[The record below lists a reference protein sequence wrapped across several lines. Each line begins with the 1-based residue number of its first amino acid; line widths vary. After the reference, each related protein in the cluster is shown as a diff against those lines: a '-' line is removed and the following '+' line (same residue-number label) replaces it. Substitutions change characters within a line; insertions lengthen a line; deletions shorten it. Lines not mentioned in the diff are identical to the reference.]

1 MGGPALPRRQGAGDE
16 RPWRPSA
23 ELRLLLRLRPRP
35 RLRCDDVGDDDDDDD
50 DDRDPGGRFSCT
62 PSRALAARL
71 GLLCARSRPAT
82 MRSGASEG
90 K

>member
-1 MGGPALPRRQGAGDE
+1 MGGPALPRRRGAGDE
-16 RPWRPSA
+16 RPWRPGA
-23 ELRLLLRLRPRP
+23 ELRLLLRLRLRP
-35 RLRCDDVGDDDDDDD
+35 RLRGDDAGDDDD

-62 PSRALAARL
+62 PRALAVRL

-82 MRSGASEG
+82 MRSGAAEG

>member
-1 MGGPALPRRQGAGDE
+1 MGGPALPRRRGPGEE

-23 ELRLLLRLRPRP
+23 ELRLLLLRLRLRPR
-35 RLRCDDVGDDDDDDD
+35 LRGDDAVADE
-50 DDRDPGGRFSCT
+50 DRDPCGRCSCT
-62 PSRALAARL
+62 PRTLAAWL

-82 MRSGASEG
+82 MRSGAAEG